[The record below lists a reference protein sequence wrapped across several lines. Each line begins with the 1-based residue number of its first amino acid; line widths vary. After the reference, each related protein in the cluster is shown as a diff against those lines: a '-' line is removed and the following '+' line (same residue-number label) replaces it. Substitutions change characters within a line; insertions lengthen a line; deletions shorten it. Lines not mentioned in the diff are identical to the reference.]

1 VRRVLDREELERWE
15 SGGTVR
21 FPPGT
26 IVTPLAQDYADEHGI
41 SLMVDASVKQLT
53 GANGASAEAGGDAEE
68 EAVVAAVVGEIARSL
83 RSVGAPAVS
92 SAPPLAGLT
101 PRGAPEAA
109 TAAEHLAQCMACP
122 NLLPDPS
129 EGHRAIVSST
139 GLNAPGIVARL
150 SSEIAACDVDILD
163 ISQTIVAGFFTMLM
177 VVDLSRLEKASLAF
191 ADFRDRMEAAA
202 KELGIEVTTTHEKVL
217 HAMQRL

>member
-1 VRRVLDREELERWE
+1 MRRVLGREELERWE

-26 IVTPLAQDYADEHGI
+26 IVTPLAQDYAEEHGI
-41 SLMVDASVKQLT
+41 SLMMDASVSEVT
-53 GANGASAEAGGDAEE
+53 GANGTAGDSVNETDE

-83 RSVGAPAVS
+83 RSEGTK
-92 SAPPLAGLT
+92 APPSAGLT
-101 PRGAPEAA
+101 PRGAPDAVI
-109 TAAEHLAQCMACP
+109 AAEHLAQCMACP
-122 NLLPDPS
+122 NLLPEPS

-139 GLNAPGIVARL
+139 GLNAPGIVAHL
-150 SSEIAACDVDILD
+150 SAEIAACDVDILD

-191 ADFRDRMEAAA
+191 ADFRDRMQAAA

-217 HAMQRL
+217 HSMQRL